1 MYDAFGGVID
11 FSRSSKMGWL
21 DKKIIGIASKD
32 DSAIKKNKRN
42 DWRDWNQI
50 TAFGEKF
57 AELLRKKLKQKD
69 VEPRG

>member
-1 MYDAFGGVID
+1 
-11 FSRSSKMGWL
+11 MGWL